1 MSKNEKDEIYSQD
14 GINYGFTMINNKA
27 LRDTRLGI
35 NARGVLVTLLSFPA
49 DWNFSVSGL
58 TKILPN
64 GKDAIRKA
72 LNELEKYGYIKRTQE
87 RNVNGKFIS
96 KCQITDIPGTFLE
109 ETNKLY
115 MSNSFV
121 VKSQNLAKNTVAG
134 FPSTVLPTRE
144 IRQNIINNINKQI
157 NDIDR
162 DIDISATAH
171 KLIDKFVKLGLL
183 NEGIDD
189 LNAYGVIFDENIAKI
204 GDFDRI
210 DYTKS
215 YVDLV
220 IRIEYVLKEMRKRNI
235 AHRLAYFKTALYEN
249 NIKENLQELI
259 PEDNYTNFN

>member
-109 ETNKLY
+109 ETDKLY

-183 NEGIDD
+183 NEGID
-189 LNAYGVIFDENIAKI
+189 
-204 GDFDRI
+204 
-210 DYTKS
+210 YTKS

>member
-1 MSKNEKDEIYSQD
+1 
-14 GINYGFTMINNKA
+14 
-27 LRDTRLGI
+27 
-35 NARGVLVTLLSFPA
+35 
-49 DWNFSVSGL
+49 
-58 TKILPN
+58 
-64 GKDAIRKA
+64 
-72 LNELEKYGYIKRTQE
+72 
-87 RNVNGKFIS
+87 
-96 KCQITDIPGTFLE
+96 
-109 ETNKLY
+109 